1 MTRYTMARYTRMTR
15 YTMTRYTRMTRYTM
29 ARYTRLPRRP
39 AGRLLSLAG
48 PPGLSISAPKSR
60 LRGHGAVTV
69 RSRCG
74 VRWLGRGIGS
84 HWAATRAVRHQC
96 SLGAV
101 QVPCRCR
108 AGAV

>member
-74 VRWLGRGIGS
+74 HGAVCDGS
-84 HWAATRAVRHQC
+84 VAALAATGRRHALSATSAV
-96 SLGAV
+96 
-101 QVPCRCR
+101 
-108 AGAV
+108 